1 MNNEIFPPTESELDQ
16 MILDVQKEMEFA
28 NNQLHYDQLHDKLK
42 ELRKQ
47 RQELIITN
55 NAL

>member
-1 MNNEIFPPTESELDQ
+1 MNFEIFPPTESELDQ
-16 MILDVQKEMEFA
+16 MILDVQKEMESA
-28 NNQLHYDQLHDKLK
+28 KNQLDYDQLHDKLK

-47 RQELIITN
+47 RQELIISN